1 MGKFSRRELITG
13 ASALALAAGLPHQ
26 ASAIKGSRRVA
37 LLGGAS
43 PYGPPP
49 PGAPAN
55 AKPLIGADG
64 APLLGAD
71 GAQLWGS

>member
-1 MGKFSRRELITG
+1 MGFGRMG
-13 ASALALAAGLPHQ
+13 ARGGF
-26 ASAIKGSRRVA
+26 GSMGIP
-37 LLGGAS
+37 LGGVG